1 MLAQEV
7 LPARTRWLTPLTA
20 GLLAF
25 LTGCALGFA
34 GDPVRI
40 PQPEPPTEGVGLSVW
55 TLPSFDTM
63 CEASW
68 LRPAFECRSTA
79 NYAPVFLDA
88 CNWTCPSAY
97 RM

>member
-1 MLAQEV
+1 MIKEV
-7 LPARTRWLTPLTA
+7 LPARRIWLTPLTA

-25 LTGCALGFA
+25 LTGCALGLA

-40 PQPEPPTEGVGLSVW
+40 PQPQPPAEGVGLSVW

-63 CEASW
+63 CEAGW

-88 CNWTCPSAY
+88 CNWTCPRID